1 MRYLVLTIFFLSIT
15 LACDSDQS
23 EATGEGESVPGSA
36 IITPVDGMKDLSNAQ
51 IVVGGTLVEEGQ
63 SFNGLKHGSWV
74 SFDENGLITGIIT
87 YHKGVK
93 QGASIEI
100 DNQGYITTYSNFA
113 NNQLSGSYKVYN
125 RRRLI
130 EERTYV
136 KGKLEG
142 LLRKFYQDGT
152 QMEESNYQ
160 NGVLNG
166 IAKWYDTEGNLS
178 IAYEY
183 ENGKLVNQEAEVE

>member
-1 MRYLVLTIFFLSIT
+1 MKYVVQTVFFLSIT
-15 LACDSDQS
+15 LACDSNQT
-23 EATGEGESVPGSA
+23 APGEGEQVPGNA
-36 IITPVDGMKDLSNAQ
+36 IITPVEGMENVSNAQ
-51 IVVGGTLVEEGQ
+51 VVVGGTLIEEGQ

-74 SFDENGLITGIIT
+74 TFDENGLITGT
-87 YHKGVK
+87 VTFHKGVR

-100 DNQGYITTYSNFA
+100 DNQGYIAAYANYA
-113 NNQLSGSYKVYN
+113 NNKLSGAYRVYN
-125 RRRLI
+125 RRRLV
-130 EERTYV
+130 EERNYIE
-136 KGKLEG
+136 GKLEG
-142 LLRKFYQDGT
+142 ELRKFYQDGT
-152 QMEESNYQ
+152 LMEESIYQ